1 MSKRPDKTR
10 KHRDSLADFFAA
22 SPLRNSGL
30 VLERD
35 KCPPRAI
42 DFDDGSSSEG
52 PKVGETE

>member
-1 MSKRPDKTR
+1 MSKRSDKTL

-42 DFDDGSSSEG
+42 DFDEDKSSERH
-52 PKVGETE
+52 KVGEAE